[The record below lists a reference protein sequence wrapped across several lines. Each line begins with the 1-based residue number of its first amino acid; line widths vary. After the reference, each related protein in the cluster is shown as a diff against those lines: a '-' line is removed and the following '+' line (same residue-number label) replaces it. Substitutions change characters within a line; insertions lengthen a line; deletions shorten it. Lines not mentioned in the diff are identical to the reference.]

1 MTRRR
6 MTKKPYISSKKHVFM
21 VLGIFWP
28 KLPFNS
34 SRGTLPIKSLLPLAS
49 VWAVWWC
56 GRSRQGLTL
65 KLEKIGYHAGETLKQ
80 KNPL

>member
-21 VLGIFWP
+21 VLGIFGRNY
-28 KLPFNS
+28 LLTAA
-34 SRGTLPIKSLLPLAS
+34 GTLPIKSLLPLAS